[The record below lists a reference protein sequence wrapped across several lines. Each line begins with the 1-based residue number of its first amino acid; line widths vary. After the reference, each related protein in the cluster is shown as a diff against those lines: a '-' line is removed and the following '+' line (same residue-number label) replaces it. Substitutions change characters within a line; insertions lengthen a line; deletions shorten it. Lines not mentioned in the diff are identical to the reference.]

1 MKIGDLAKLTH
12 TTPET
17 IRFYEKK
24 GLLPAPHRTEGNYRH
39 YAAQHVERLRFIR
52 NCRSLDMNHD
62 EIRELLALGEQPAAS
77 CQGVNNLLEEHIGH
91 VEVRIAQLQQL
102 KAQLAAL
109 RQRCQSVQSVDDC
122 GILQGISTLELD
134 GEDTSHTHL

>member
-39 YAAQHVERLRFIR
+39 YAAQHIERLRFIR

>member
-102 KAQLAAL
+102 KAQLSSL